1 MKHEKWHI
9 VFAFVSGAALV
20 VAPVIAVLALWS
32 RGELTS
38 GIYMWLVLVPVG
50 IFAIVRGA
58 MFTAENRRINM
69 LEREG
74 ERVRG
79 KYVSHGTKQGER
91 APMYYVRYSYESG
104 GKTVMAT
111 SPSVYT
117 WEQALAF
124 RAAGEFTVLCKN
136 GLSMIGEDAARL
148 FEDNFDKVTQL
159 KHAYNE
165 AFNAVYR
172 DLIEEAERKQR
183 EKNKK
188 HYSDE
193 EEGEEPAEESEEQTA
208 AANEDETA
216 GEAPQAQTAAESAGQ
231 AAQEEEEPGQAK
243 AAEQE
248 EESKKE

>member
-20 VAPVIAVLALWS
+20 VAPVIAVLVLWS

-193 EEGEEPAEESEEQTA
+193 EEWEEPAEESEGQA
-208 AANEDETA
+208 AEDT
-216 GEAPQAQTAAESAGQ
+216 PQVQDAAESAGQ
-231 AAQEEEEPGQAK
+231 AAEEEPGQAK

>member
-20 VAPVIAVLALWS
+20 VAPVIAVLVLWS

-104 GKTVMAT
+104 GKMVMAT

-208 AANEDETA
+208 EENEDEAA

-231 AAQEEEEPGQAK
+231 AAEEEEESGQAK

-248 EESKKE
+248 ESKKE

>member
-20 VAPVIAVLALWS
+20 VAPVIAVLVLWS
-32 RGELTS
+32 RGGLTS

-208 AANEDETA
+208 E
-216 GEAPQAQTAAESAGQ
+216 EAPQEQAAAESAGQ
-231 AAQEEEEPGQAK
+231 AEQEEEEPRQAK
-243 AAEQE
+243 AAEKE